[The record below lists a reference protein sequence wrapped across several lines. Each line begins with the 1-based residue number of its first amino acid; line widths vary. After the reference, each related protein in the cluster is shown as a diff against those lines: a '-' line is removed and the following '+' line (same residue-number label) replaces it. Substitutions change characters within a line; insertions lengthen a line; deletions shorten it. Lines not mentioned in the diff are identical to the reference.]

1 MFKGKI
7 DIKMIFIL
15 VLAVAL
21 ILAIVFRPSKGIEMY
36 ENEIKE
42 LHEQNESLLNHND
55 SLKIVNSK
63 LDEKNKK
70 IIQAID
76 STQVE
81 LDKTNDRIKDLENG
95 KGKVSGYV
103 NTLNADGV
111 ANGLSE
117 YLNNRREY

>member
-103 NTLNADGV
+103 NNLNADGV
-111 ANGLSE
+111 ANSLTE
-117 YLNNRREY
+117 YLNRSK